1 MIFRV
6 VILSLVLQSTNLSS
20 LTLTNHRSVQ
30 PHAHQSVQRHH
41 WWANR
46 SAATDERI
54 VAPPLMNK
62 EASRRISKPCHP
74 CSRRAATDHC
84 RSSLTDTISLTFDPF
99 QFFFWSIL
107 DFLFDQWVLGWW
119 CLMMVG
125 WWWWLGGLMVGVD
138 WSMMVG
144 EDEYFIWINVYN
156 RQTDVCVF

>member
-30 PHAHQSVQRHH
+30 PHAHQSVQRRH

-46 SAATDERI
+46 SATTNEQRSKPPNKQAM
-54 VAPPLMNK
+54 PPLL
-62 EASRRISKPCHP
+62 SSCCH
-74 CSRRAATDHC
+74 
-84 RSSLTDTISLTFDPF
+84 RSLPKLTHRYDLTHLWSFLI
-99 QFFFWSIL
+99 FFFWSIL

-138 WSMMVG
+138 WWLMVG
-144 EDEYFIWINVYN
+144 ENEYFIWIN
-156 RQTDVCVF
+156 RSEEHTSELQSL